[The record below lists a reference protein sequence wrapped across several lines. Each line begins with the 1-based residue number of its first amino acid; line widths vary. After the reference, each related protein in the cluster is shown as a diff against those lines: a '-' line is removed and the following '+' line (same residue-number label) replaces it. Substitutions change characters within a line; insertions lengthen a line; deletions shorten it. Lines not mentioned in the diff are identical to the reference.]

1 MRPSSF
7 AVLLAV
13 AACSDKTSDTGAAV
27 TVCDG
32 ACMMEDAN
40 NFSYATE
47 LDLGVIELQEYSD
60 FTIDWSELTT
70 DLQGHPVDPLDIDQ
84 VRVVIFPT
92 LSKEEIAIGLS
103 SDTLQQSDVGGYF
116 ICSSEGRT
124 SCVISEFGLLGSI
137 PGLDDYFSEGS
148 GSWLFALG
156 TDGEDGSRI
165 AFFGEP
171 LTASDNLTASV
182 TDDISDLTIDV
193 DLHSLSPLG
202 LAAGETPTLD
212 WSGTTV
218 DGLGNELFHEKVDL
232 LEVGQYDLTVT
243 EVEDNFFDL
252 RTLATSTWTMDIE
265 GETSAD
271 LALLEGDVPFTG
283 VDAEG
288 TWLAVWWCTSCEN
301 PVPKIITRL
310 VNP

>member
-7 AVLLAV
+7 AALLAL
-13 AACSDKTSDTGAAV
+13 AACSDKTTDTGASI

-32 ACMMEDAN
+32 TCVLEDVN
-40 NFSYATE
+40 NFTYVTDLSIGTVDLQAT
-47 LDLGVIELQEYSD
+47 SD
-60 FTIDWSELTT
+60 FTIDWSGLTT
-70 DLQGHPVDPLDIDQ
+70 DLQGHAVDPMDIDQ
-84 VRVVIFPT
+84 VRVVIFPE
-92 LSKEEIAIGLS
+92 LSKEDIAIGLS

-116 ICSSEGRT
+116 LCSSEGRT
-124 SCVISEFGLLGSI
+124 SCVISEFGLLGSV
-137 PGLDDYFSEGS
+137 PGLDTYFIEGS

-156 TDGEDGSRI
+156 TDGEDGSRT

-171 LTASDNLTASV
+171 LDSSSNTTASV
-182 TDDISDLTIDV
+182 TDDISSLTIDV
-193 DLHSLSPLG
+193 DLHSLSALG

-212 WSGTTV
+212 WSATTI
-218 DGLGNELFHEKVDL
+218 DGLGNELFHEKIDL
-232 LEVGQYDLTVT
+232 LEVGYYDLTVT

-265 GETSAD
+265 GETTAD

-283 VDAEG
+283 VNAEG

>member
-1 MRPSSF
+1 MRQSTLS
-7 AVLLAV
+7 ALLAL
-13 AACSDKTSDTGAAV
+13 AACSDKATDTGASV
-27 TVCDG
+27 TVCAG
-32 ACMMEDAN
+32 NCVIEDAN
-40 NFSYATE
+40 NFSYVTD

-70 DLQGHPVDPLDIDQ
+70 DLQGHAVDPLDIDQ
-84 VRVVIFPT
+84 VRVVIFPE

-124 SCVISEFGLLGSI
+124 SCVISEFGLLGSV
-137 PGLDDYFSEGS
+137 PGLDAYFAEGS

-156 TDGEDGSRI
+156 TDGEDGSRT

-171 LTASDNLTASV
+171 MASSTNTVASV
-182 TDDISDLTIDV
+182 TDTLSSLTIDV

-202 LAAGETPTLD
+202 LAADEIPTLD
-212 WSGTTV
+212 WSATTV

-232 LEVGQYDLTVT
+232 LEVGHYDMTST

-252 RTLATSTWTMDIE
+252 RTLADATWTMDIE

-271 LALLEGDVPFTG
+271 LALLEGDAPFTG
-283 VDAEG
+283 VDADG